1 MKTFKS
7 SPLELL
13 RSFFLGAVVAW
24 CCFALAGACIFA
36 LVRNYDIDFSSP
48 EFMGISTASA
58 AVISLLVIFFRA
70 RITVEVTDEAVL
82 FYRSGRLYKKYE
94 LSSYIIG
101 SYVYRTRVYFIPVS
115 VAKYLTFSGAGRK
128 EIKQKCTCFA
138 MSEFENLL
146 SYIRE
151 RNIEKSLN
159 AQNTSE
165 VYESR
170 QENITVQNIQD
181 EQTDLRHAPMYES
194 FYIPR
199 DSIIS
204 VYRKRNKIVLIFL
217 GALVLTAAV
226 LMASSMLSANPHPD
240 RAQLFGSAFA
250 FLIFVMGTVYYLVY
264 MRPLQKLQSSL
275 PSQITVS
282 ESFIS
287 IDSDT
292 FYYPDIIQI
301 KTTPPGYTNGRN
313 LSSLR
318 KMTVTTRN
326 SGIREYCLG
335 FTEAGNDMVF
345 HEYGL
350 LCRTIEFA
358 LVKNGSSF
366 AFEL

>member
-1 MKTFKS
+1 MRTFKS

-13 RSFFLGAVVAW
+13 RSFLLSAVIAW

-36 LVRNYDIDFSSP
+36 LIRNYDLDFSSP
-48 EFMGISTASA
+48 EFMGISIASA

-101 SYVYRTRVYFIPVS
+101 SYVYRTRIYFIPVS
-115 VAKYLTFSGAGRK
+115 VAKYLTFAGAGKR

-151 RNIEKSLN
+151 RDIEKALS
-159 AQNTSE
+159 AQHAAKA
-165 VYESR
+165 YESR
-170 QENITVQNIQD
+170 QENVSEQNMQA
-181 EQTDLRHAPMYES
+181 EQPEIRQSPMHES

-204 VYRKRNKIVLIFL
+204 VCRKRNTIVLIIL
-217 GALVLTAAV
+217 GTLVLIPV
-226 LMASSMLSANPHPD
+226 IIMASSMFARNPYPD
-240 RAQLFGSAFA
+240 EVQRFGFAVAFMI
-250 FLIFVMGTVYYLVY
+250 LIMGIVYYLVY

-282 ESFIS
+282 ETFIS

-301 KTTPPGYTNGRN
+301 KTTPPGYTNGKN

-318 KMTVTTRN
+318 KMTVATRN
-326 SGIREYCLG
+326 SVIFEYCLG
-335 FTEAGNDMVF
+335 FTSAGKDAVF
-345 HEYGL
+345 QEYGL
-350 LCRTIEFA
+350 LCRTIEIA
-358 LVKNGSSF
+358 LVKNGSAF